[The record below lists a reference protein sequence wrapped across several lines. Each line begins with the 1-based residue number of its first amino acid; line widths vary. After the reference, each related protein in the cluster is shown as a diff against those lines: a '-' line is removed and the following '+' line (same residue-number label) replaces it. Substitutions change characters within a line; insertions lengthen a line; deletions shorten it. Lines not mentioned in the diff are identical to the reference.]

1 MPRAAQALRVKSRQ
15 PRRAHVVRF
24 SALLCLAVLATGCAS
39 GGFSLRQAEVDRSIL
54 TGSIDSKPAPQPDT
68 TRTSDENTIRNAVSS
83 ADLDGLGGGS
93 VPWANPDTGSRGAIS
108 ALTETRR
115 SGRLCRTFTTSRESF
130 DGVAL
135 YKGET
140 CMGDAGAWNL
150 LRLSAV

>member
-1 MPRAAQALRVKSRQ
+1 M
-15 PRRAHVVRF
+15 RF

-39 GGFSLRQAEVDRSIL
+39 GGFSLRQADVDSSIV
-54 TGSIDSKPAPQPDT
+54 TGSIDSKPAPQPDA

-83 ADLDGLGGGS
+83 ADLTGLSGA

-108 ALTETRR
+108 ALSETRR
-115 SGRLCRTFTTSRESF
+115 SGRLCRTFTTSRESY

-140 CMGDAGAWNL
+140 CMGSAGAWSL
-150 LRLSAV
+150 LDLSAI